1 LLWLDIPDERVHRFD
16 PAAGSDDVFGVGKP
30 VGAVGLHTGK
40 IKVSGR
46 LSGKRSPHGLVQCL
60 RMLVCARV
68 PAAQAIYPGPQNCTV
83 IHGKEKVYGS
93 IP

>member
-1 LLWLDIPDERVHRFD
+1 MGECTGSTQST
-16 PAAGSDDVFGVGKP
+16 GSDDVFGVGKP

-46 LSGKRSPHGLVQCL
+46 LSGKRRL
-60 RMLVCARV
+60 RVLDWRLRVPVCAHV
-68 PAAQAIYPGPQNCTV
+68 LAGQLFYLGLQNCRA